1 MFKKERAMKTLINTI
16 GFIIILILLILFA
29 VENNQPAE
37 LKYFGFTLP
46 VKTYLLALI
55 PFFIGV
61 VCGNILDVIKR
72 FRLKKEIRRLR
83 RELVK
88 AEESQYQEMP

>member
-1 MFKKERAMKTLINTI
+1 MKTFINTI
-16 GFIIILILLILFA
+16 SFIIILILLILFA
-29 VENNQPAE
+29 VENDQPAE
-37 LKYFGFTLP
+37 LKYLGFTLP
-46 VKTYLLALI
+46 GKTYMLVLI

-83 RELVK
+83 RELEK